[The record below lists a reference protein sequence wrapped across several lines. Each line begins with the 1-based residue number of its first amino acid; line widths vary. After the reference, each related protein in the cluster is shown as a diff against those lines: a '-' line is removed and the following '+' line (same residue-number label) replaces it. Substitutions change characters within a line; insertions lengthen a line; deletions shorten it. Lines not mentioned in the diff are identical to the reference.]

1 MSRELLPV
9 MQTICV
15 TEESPKMEPQVFE
28 CTAREI
34 RTRLATM
41 PDDERVR
48 VMVGRPSLAVIVR
61 KLQGTAAANG
71 MTDAI
76 HDTLLQCLK
85 HDR

>member
-9 MQTICV
+9 MRTNCV
-15 TEESPKMEPQVFE
+15 TEENPKMEPQVFE
-28 CTAREI
+28 GTAREI

-48 VMVGRPSLAVIVR
+48 VMVGRPSLAVIAR

-71 MTDAI
+71 MTDTI
-76 HDTLLQCLK
+76 HDTLLQSLK
-85 HDR
+85 HDH

>member
-1 MSRELLPV
+1 
-9 MQTICV
+9 
-15 TEESPKMEPQVFE
+15 MEPQVFE
-28 CTAREI
+28 GTAREI
-34 RTRLATM
+34 RTRLAAI

-48 VMVGRPSLAVIVR
+48 VMVGRPGLSLVAR

-76 HDTLLQCLK
+76 HDALLQSLK

>member
-1 MSRELLPV
+1 M
-9 MQTICV
+9 
-15 TEESPKMEPQVFE
+15 MEPQVFE
-28 CTAREI
+28 GTAREI
-34 RTRLATM
+34 RTRLAAM

-48 VMVGRPSLAVIVR
+48 VMVGRPSLAVIAR

-76 HDTLLQCLK
+76 HDTLLQSLK

>member
-9 MQTICV
+9 MRTIRV
-15 TEESPKMEPQVFE
+15 TEENLMMEPQVFE
-28 CTAREI
+28 GTAREI

-48 VMVGRPSLAVIVR
+48 IMVGRPSLAVIAR

-76 HDTLLQCLK
+76 HDTLLESLK